1 MTSKP
6 LVSRTLATLRNAEFG
21 FFGVV
26 VYTRVQTPRFCG
38 EACSAG
44 TVLRDLSGCRGL
56 AISWLIV
63 GILLAFRYSR
73 LGARARNRSGL
84 SACFLLARTVLADRF
99 LGFSARYSHATF
111 PRAKTKWRHP
121 LGNAGAF
128 FRSDDHKAVKH
139 RGRSV

>member
-6 LVSRTLATLRNAEFG
+6 LVRRTLATLRSAEFG

-44 TVLRDLSGCRGL
+44 AVLRDLSGCRGL

-63 GILLAFRYSR
+63 GILLSLLSFERSRPESFRALS
-73 LGARARNRSGL
+73 LLPSCADPLFGL
-84 SACFLLARTVLADRF
+84 FRPVFPRD
-99 LGFSARYSHATF
+99 FSARKNEMAPSAW
-111 PRAKTKWRHP
+111 KC
-121 LGNAGAF
+121 G
-128 FRSDDHKAVKH
+128 
-139 RGRSV
+139 GRSSVRTTT